1 MISKTSEADIA
12 ETRLVGTVV
21 NRPALESM
29 IIITMI
35 SKARTQQT
43 IRTQITESLLIQTIC
58 KPLETKVH
66 RILIK

>member
-1 MISKTSEADIA
+1 MINRTSVEVADIV
-12 ETRLVGTVV
+12 ETRPEGTEV

-43 IRTQITESLLIQTIC
+43 IQTRITESPLIRIIC
-58 KPLETKVH
+58 KPL
-66 RILIK
+66 